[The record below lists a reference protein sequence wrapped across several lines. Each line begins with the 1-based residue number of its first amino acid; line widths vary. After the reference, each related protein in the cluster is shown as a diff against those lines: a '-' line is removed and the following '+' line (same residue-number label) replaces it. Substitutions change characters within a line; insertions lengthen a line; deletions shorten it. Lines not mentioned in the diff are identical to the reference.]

1 MNFRN
6 TLKTAVSALITN
18 KLRSLLTM
26 LGVIIG
32 VASVIL
38 LTAIGNGL
46 QAYITDQ
53 FESLGANTVMV
64 MPGDSYDKNETFSQG
79 AFAAYLTN
87 KLRLE
92 HAREVGKL
100 RNFVSEVIPEYE
112 STAELVSGKN
122 KKSVGVQAS
131 TPDYAV
137 VRDIKTARGRFYNES
152 ESDAGK
158 QVLVLGASIATDL
171 FGKNDPVG
179 RKVLVNNQTFK
190 VVGVA
195 EEKGGGGL
203 SGLSVDSQIFIPIK
217 TAFKLYNTTSV
228 TSITAKVRS
237 KERIAAAEIAIEQAL
252 LRRLKAEDFSVVDLK
267 QILTSVNQ
275 ILGVLTLGLGG
286 IAAISLVVGGIGIMN
301 IMLVSV
307 TERTR
312 EIGLRKALGATPT
325 LILQQFLI
333 EASFLSVL
341 GGMIGVSIAFLL
353 TLVIRRFFPA
363 VVTVEAVVLAFSISA
378 LIGII
383 FGVYP
388 ARRASLLS
396 PIEALRSE

>member
-1 MNFRN
+1 MNLRN
-6 TLKTAVSALITN
+6 TLKTALNALITN

-46 QAYITDQ
+46 QAYITQQ

-92 HAREVGKL
+92 HAREIGRL
-100 RNFVSEVIPEYE
+100 HSIVSEVIPEYE
-112 STAELVSGKN
+112 SSAEVVYGKT
-122 KKSVGVQAS
+122 KKSVGVQSS
-131 TPDYAV
+131 TPAYQI
-137 VRDIKTARGRFYNES
+137 VRDIKISAGRFYNES
-152 ESDAGK
+152 ESDTGK
-158 QVLVLGASIATDL
+158 QVLVLGSSIATDL
-171 FGKNDPVG
+171 FGEKNPVG
-179 RKVLVNNQTFK
+179 RKILVNNQTFK
-190 VVGVA
+190 VIGVA
-195 EEKGGGGL
+195 AEKGGGL
-203 SGLSVDSQIFIPIK
+203 SGLSVDSQIFIPIE

-237 KERIAAAEIAIEQAL
+237 KDRIAAAEVAIEQAL
-252 LRRLKAEDFSVVDLK
+252 LRRLNAEDFSVVDMK
-267 QILTSVNQ
+267 QILNSVNQ

-325 LILQQFLI
+325 MILQQFLI

-341 GGMIGVSIAFLL
+341 GGMIGVAIAFLL
-353 TLVIRRFFPA
+353 TLVIRQFFPA
-363 VVTVEAVVLAFSISA
+363 VVTLEAVFLAFGISA

>member
-1 MNFRN
+1 MNIQN
-6 TLKTAVSALITN
+6 TLKTALNALITN

-46 QAYITDQ
+46 QVYISDQ
-53 FESLGANTVMV
+53 FESLGANTVTV
-64 MPGDSYDKNETFSQG
+64 LPGDSYDKNETFSQA
-79 AFAAYLTN
+79 AFSAYLTN
-87 KLRLE
+87 KLRIE
-92 HAREVGKL
+92 HVREISRLKS
-100 RNFVSEVIPEYE
+100 FVSEVIPEYE
-112 STAELVSGKN
+112 NTAEIVNGKI

-131 TPDYAV
+131 SPDYQV
-137 VRDIKTARGRFYNES
+137 VRAIALNQGRFFSES
-152 ESDAGK
+152 EAQSGK
-158 QVLVLGASIATDL
+158 AVLVLGSSIAADL
-171 FGKNDPVG
+171 FGDKNPVG

-190 VVGVA
+190 IVGVA
-195 EEKGGGGL
+195 EEKGGGI
-203 SGLSVDSQIFIPIK
+203 SGLSVDSQIFIPIE
-217 TAFKLYNTTSV
+217 TAFKLYNTSSV
-228 TSITAKVRS
+228 TSITAKIRS
-237 KERIAAAEIAIEQAL
+237 QDRVAAAEVAIENAL

-267 QILTSVNQ
+267 QILNSVNQ

-325 LILQQFLI
+325 MILQQFLI

-341 GGMIGVSIAFLL
+341 GGMIGVAIAFLL
-353 TLVIRRFFPA
+353 TLAIKQFFPA
-363 VVTVEAVVLAFSISA
+363 VVTIEAVVLAFGISA

-388 ARRASLLS
+388 ARQASLLS

>member
-1 MNFRN
+1 MNIQN
-6 TLKTAVSALITN
+6 TLKTALNALITN

-46 QAYITDQ
+46 QVYISDQ
-53 FESLGANTVMV
+53 FESLGANTVTV
-64 MPGDSYDKNETFSQG
+64 LPGDSYDKNETFSQA
-79 AFAAYLTN
+79 AFSAYLTN
-87 KLRLE
+87 KLRIE
-92 HAREVGKL
+92 HVREISRLKS
-100 RNFVSEVIPEYE
+100 FVSEVIPEYE
-112 STAELVSGKN
+112 NTAEIVNGKI

-131 TPDYAV
+131 SPDYQV
-137 VRDIKTARGRFYNES
+137 VRAIALNQGRFFSES
-152 ESDAGK
+152 EAQSGK
-158 QVLVLGASIATDL
+158 AVLVLGSSIAADL
-171 FGKNDPVG
+171 FGDKNPVG

-190 VVGVA
+190 IVGVA
-195 EEKGGGGL
+195 EEKGGGI
-203 SGLSVDSQIFIPIK
+203 SGLSVDSQIFIPIE
-217 TAFKLYNTTSV
+217 TAFKLYNTSSV
-228 TSITAKVRS
+228 TSITAKIRS
-237 KERIAAAEIAIEQAL
+237 QDRVAAAEVAIENAL

-267 QILTSVNQ
+267 QILNSVNQ

-325 LILQQFLI
+325 MILQQFLI

-341 GGMIGVSIAFLL
+341 GGMIGVAIAFLL
-353 TLVIRRFFPA
+353 TLAIKQFFPA
-363 VVTVEAVVLAFSISA
+363 VVTIEAVVLAFGISA

-388 ARRASLLS
+388 ARHASLLS